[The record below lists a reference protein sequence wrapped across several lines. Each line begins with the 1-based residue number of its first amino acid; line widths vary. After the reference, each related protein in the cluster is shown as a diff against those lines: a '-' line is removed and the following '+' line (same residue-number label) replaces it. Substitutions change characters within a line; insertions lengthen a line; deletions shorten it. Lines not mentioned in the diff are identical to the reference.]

1 MVRELSRVGLRV
13 HCGLEAGKSV
23 WQRHDQRRRKNP
35 FPEVMWVGNSADE
48 VNVKTE

>member
-1 MVRELSRVGLRV
+1 VALKLVNLFGKDTIREGI
-13 HCGLEAGKSV
+13 
-23 WQRHDQRRRKNP
+23 RRKNP